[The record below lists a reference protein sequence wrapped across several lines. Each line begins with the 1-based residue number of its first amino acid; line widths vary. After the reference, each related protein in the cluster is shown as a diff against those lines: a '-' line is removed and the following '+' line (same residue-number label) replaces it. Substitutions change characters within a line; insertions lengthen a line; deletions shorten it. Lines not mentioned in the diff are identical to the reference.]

1 MSDHPRIRFDSLC
14 MAAVRFELHALIGS
28 QVQRMW
34 QPDGDTLIFG
44 LYGRGQQSQLLISID
59 PEFYRVHLLSQ
70 PPKRTPALNHT
81 GRLFRAVLD
90 SAVLARVDQVGFD
103 RILKLV
109 FESPEG
115 PLTLVIELMGKHA
128 NACVIDKHREIRACL
143 RTIGTTK
150 SVRPIVVGKTYQPP
164 PGDPRPSLWDVVSTG
179 TLGGQEGLSP
189 LLKRYL
195 VAAEQERPLKLAL
208 AELRNQTERGG
219 HSCWIYPD
227 HGAYPLDL
235 APIGLH
241 GERAESF
248 SAALESTLGLQA
260 LSYTLQQ
267 GRQSLL
273 STLSRAKLAR
283 EATLHDL
290 GQGLDAA
297 TNADATQRKGELI
310 LAYAYQI
317 ATGATM
323 LNAYDY
329 DGNPISIALN
339 GELDAIANANH
350 YFDKAK
356 RAKANRHDIHDQFLR
371 YEHEINEIEA
381 LMERVGEA
389 ADGLELEALRETA
402 ITRKWLSVQAAASPS
417 AAQTPQ
423 FEGHRIR
430 QLLGPQGFTI
440 LYGENASSND
450 YLTLRVGKPNDIW
463 LHVRGGNSA
472 HVIIQTHNQPQKV
485 GQDVIRFAAE
495 VAAKNSPSKHSSYV
509 PVDYT
514 LKKYVRKPKGAPVGT
529 ALYSQ
534 EKTIH
539 VEPKL

>member
-1 MSDHPRIRFDSLC
+1 
-14 MAAVRFELHALIGS
+14 MAAMRVELQALIGS

-34 QPDGDTLIFG
+34 QPDDDTLIFG

-59 PEFYRVHLLSQ
+59 PEFYRVHLLSH
-70 PPKRTPALNHT
+70 PPKRTPALTHT
-81 GRLFRAVLD
+81 GRLFRGMLD
-90 SAVLARVDQVGFD
+90 SAILSRVDQVGFD
-103 RILKLV
+103 RVLKLT

-115 PLTLVIELMGKHA
+115 PLTLIVELMGKHA
-128 NACVIDKHREIRACL
+128 NALVIDKSKEIRACL
-143 RTIGTTK
+143 RTIGATK
-150 SVRPIVVGKTYQPP
+150 SIRPIVVGKTYHPP
-164 PGDPRPSLWDVVSTG
+164 PGDPRPSLWIVEHSG
-179 TLGGQEGLSP
+179 SLGGQEGLSP

-195 VAAEQERPLKLAL
+195 IAAEQERSLASVLHELKEAT
-208 AELRNQTERGG
+208 QSGG
-219 HSCWIYPD
+219 FTHWIYPSQ
-227 HGAYPLDL
+227 GAYPLNL
-235 APIGLH
+235 SPIGWI
-241 GERAESF
+241 GERAESL
-248 SAALESTLGLQA
+248 SAALETTLGLQA
-260 LSYTLQQ
+260 QSVSLQQ

-283 EATLHDL
+283 EATLNDL
-290 GQGLDAA
+290 GQGLEAA
-297 TNADATQRKGELI
+297 ENADSTQRLAELI
-310 LAYAYQI
+310 LAYASQI
-317 ATGATM
+317 EPGATRFD
-323 LNAYDY
+323 AYDY
-329 DGNPISIALN
+329 DGEPITIALN
-339 GELDAIANANH
+339 SDLEPVANANY
-350 YFDKAK
+350 YFEKAK
-356 RAKANRHDIHDQFLR
+356 RAKANRHDIHDQYLR
-371 YEHEINEIEA
+371 YEQEINEIDA
-381 LMERVGEA
+381 LIERVTHA
-389 ADGLELEALRETA
+389 ADGLELESLRETA
-402 ITRKWLSVQAAASPS
+402 IARRWLSVQAAAGPNVV
-417 AAQTPQ
+417 QTPQ

-440 LYGENASSND
+440 LYGENATSND

-529 ALYSQ
+529 ALYTQ